1 MVLTALINK
10 TIEEFDLLIKDE
22 PTKVN
27 YRQWG
32 AIAYNLKRD
41 IENEFIQDLVY
52 GGDIPT
58 EASLNNAQ
66 QNPFI
71 QAEPEDKG
79 LLDFLNLD
87 FENMTDEQRL
97 AFTVLIDDLLQLGCI
112 NPEDIMAAIG
122 SDDENKEE

>member
-71 QAEPEDKG
+71 QAEPEPEDKG
-79 LLDFLNLD
+79 LLNLD
-87 FENMTDEQRL
+87 FDNMTDEQRL
-97 AFTVLIDDLLQLGCI
+97 AVTVLIDDLLQLGCI
-112 NPEDIMAAIG
+112 NPEDIMSAIG